1 MDSQL
6 ITQCLDLYERL
17 NRGNLDH
24 YALLGLDRTAT
35 VATIH
40 EAYQRWLI
48 KLADNELATV
58 GDASVRQRLEAL
70 RRRLDRAHAVLLD
83 FDQRAA
89 YERRGFR
96 EVSEVVPEE
105 EDPQEKAKELFRKAK
120 TLYAGKEYGP
130 AVLALRESLRL
141 DPDRGDA
148 LLLLGLCQYRN
159 PAMKRDAEVNLQKA
173 VQLEP
178 WNAEP
183 LVALGNLFYSEKLM
197 KRAESFYR
205 RALELEPGHE
215 TARRRLA
222 EIAPPEDNSLKSTL
236 KSAMKKGLPSLFDRK
251 KR

>member
-6 ITQCLDLYERL
+6 VTRCLDLYERV

-35 VATIH
+35 VATIN
-40 EAYQRWLI
+40 EVYQQWLI
-48 KLADNELATV
+48 KLADKELATV
-58 GDASVRQRLEAL
+58 GDTAVRQRLEAV
-70 RRRLDRAHAVLLD
+70 RRRMARAHAVLSD

-96 EVSEVVPEE
+96 EESEVVPEE
-105 EDPQEKAKELFRKAK
+105 DDPQEKAKELFRKAK

-130 AVLALRESLRL
+130 AVMALQQSLRL
-141 DPDRGDA
+141 DPDRADA

-159 PAMKRDAEVNLQKA
+159 PAMKRDAEANLQKA

-205 RALELEPGHE
+205 RALELEPRHDI
-215 TARRRLA
+215 ARKRLA
-222 EIAPPEDNSLKSTL
+222 EIAPQEDNSLKTSL
-236 KSAMKKGLPSLFDRK
+236 KSALKKGLPSLFDRK
-251 KR
+251 KK